1 MSANN
6 RIIDSTEYGLLES
19 VKLDKTSFDQIYR
32 QYWSKLY
39 IYAFNVLKEKE
50 ICEDIIE
57 EIFIDLWTK
66 KDDIRISDLNSYLY
80 QSVKYQ
86 IFNHFRRSKYKNQ
99 LLLKLDLMSTQYQ
112 IDELYE
118 KKELKAQIKR
128 LISRLP
134 KQRRLIFQMSRYDGF
149 SNKEISEN
157 LNISLQTVKNQISKS
172 LKFIRRS
179 LKNIS
184 LLFF

>member
-1 MSANN
+1 LSANN

>member
-1 MSANN
+1 MNSRTIVSNED
-6 RIIDSTEYGLLES
+6 RLLKAI
-19 VKLDKTSFDQIYR
+19 KLDKTSFDQIYK

-39 IYAFNVLKEKE
+39 IYAFNVLREKE
-50 ICEDIIE
+50 ICEDIVQ
-57 EIFIDLWTK
+57 EIFIDLWAKRDNVQIT
-66 KDDIRISDLNSYLY
+66 DLNSYLY

-86 IFNHFRRSKYKNQ
+86 IFNHFRKSKYKKQ
-99 LLLKLDLMSTQYQ
+99 LLIKFNLMNTQNG

-118 KKELKAQIKR
+118 EKELNVQLKDI
-128 LISRLP
+128 ISKLP
-134 KQRRLIFQMSRYDGF
+134 KQRRIIFKMSRYDGL